1 MSDGTSP
8 GNFTRGGGGGEF
20 NMTYFLE
27 REEEERGK
35 EGGLLAAAAKMSRR
49 EARYALQLMFGS
61 FEERVECHLIVPGN
75 S

>member
-1 MSDGTSP
+1 
-8 GNFTRGGGGGEF
+8 
-20 NMTYFLE
+20 MTYFLE

-35 EGGLLAAAAKMSRR
+35 EGGLLAAAAEMSRR